1 MNIYIHELKAYR
13 KNTLIWILSLSA
25 GVVFMFSVYPAFS
38 SNAVAIGGAL
48 KNYPLMIQ
56 LAFGLYIDQIGSV
69 NGFYSFI
76 VTFLTLVGAVQAM
89 TLGLHVL
96 SKEAA
101 DRTADFLM
109 TKPVPRYRV
118 AAAKFLSVFTVI
130 AITSTVFI
138 ALASVLASGIAG
150 APYNHRTFFLMS
162 LTFFFVQT
170 MFLSLGFLVAA
181 VAKKIRS
188 VLPVAM
194 SCVFALFA
202 LGTVAAMVEQEAIKY
217 LTPFK
222 YFETYYI
229 LMTSSYKPSFAL
241 AAALVTAGLVLAGF
255 LVFIRRDVHAS

>member
-1 MNIYIHELKAYR
+1 MNIYLHELKSYR
-13 KNTLIWILSLSA
+13 KNMLIWILSLSA
-25 GVVFMFSVYPAFS
+25 GVFFMFSVYPAFS
-38 SNAVAIGGAL
+38 GNAAAIGDAL

-56 LAFGLYIDQIGSV
+56 LAFGLYVDQIGSI

-96 SKEAA
+96 SKEATG
-101 DRTADFLM
+101 RTADFLL
-109 TKPVPRYRV
+109 TKPVARGRV
-118 AAAKFLSVFTVI
+118 AAAKFLAVFTVI
-130 AITSTVFI
+130 AVTSAAYI
-138 ALASVLASGIAG
+138 ALASILAAGVAG
-150 APYNHRTFFLMS
+150 APFNHRTFFLMS
-162 LTFFFVQT
+162 MTFFFVQT

-181 VAKKIRS
+181 VARKIRS

-202 LGTVAAMVEQEAIKY
+202 LGTVAAMVEQEALYY

-229 LMTSSYKPSFAL
+229 LMTSSYKPSFTL
-241 AAALVTAGLVLAGF
+241 AAALVTAGFVIAGF